1 MARFLNKSFM
11 QALRKDPRMR
21 VKICAESLILIAICV
36 ADMLATLW
44 FVLSRMAVE
53 QNPIMAACIN
63 HSPATFVL
71 IKLVSFVPFVVAVEL
86 YRRRNPGF
94 ARAACRWAIGVY
106 LATFV
111 ALTLG
116 TNIT

>member
-1 MARFLNKSFM
+1 M
-11 QALRKDPRMR
+11 QALRKDARMR

-36 ADMLATLW
+36 VDMLATLC
-44 FVLSRMAVE
+44 FVLTGMAVE

-63 HSPATFVL
+63 RGPAAFVL
-71 IKLVSFVPFVVAVEL
+71 VKLVSFVPFVVAVEL

-94 ARAACRWAIGVY
+94 ARAVCRWAIGVY

-111 ALTLG
+111 VLTLG
-116 TNIT
+116 TNVV